1 MLCGHLE
8 FPKPYNYQTFH
19 RIESKANLL
28 WIPLESE
35 YNSNT
40 EWLENNFEK
49 DTRDELVVFES
60 ENVLTPDSLKHV
72 RNLCKIF
79 KT

>member
-1 MLCGHLE
+1 M
-8 FPKPYNYQTFH
+8 
-19 RIESKANLL
+19 L

-40 EWLENNFEK
+40 DWLENNFEK

-60 ENVLTPDSLKHV
+60 ENVLSPDSLKQV
-72 RNLCKIF
+72 SN
-79 KT
+79 

>member
-1 MLCGHLE
+1 MVSKHLT
-8 FPKPYNYQTFH
+8 NLIIC

-40 EWLENNFEK
+40 DWLEKNFEK

-60 ENVLTPDSLKHV
+60 GNVLTPESLKQV
-72 RNLCKIF
+72 IF
-79 KT
+79 SPSFNRS

>member
-1 MLCGHLE
+1 M
-8 FPKPYNYQTFH
+8 
-19 RIESKANLL
+19 
-28 WIPLESE
+28 ESE

-40 EWLENNFEK
+40 DWLENNFEK

>member
-1 MLCGHLE
+1 M
-8 FPKPYNYQTFH
+8 YNLQNLTTIQTFC

-28 WIPLESE
+28 WIPLDSE

-40 EWLENNFEK
+40 DWLENNFEK